1 MEIKGIKYFGPMFD
15 HSGYGQASRGYVLAL
30 NKLGVPLTLKPI
42 TFEKEIPDWGEAG
55 KVLGDLVNKNINY
68 NVVILHT
75 TPEFW
80 EKHKEPNKINIGY
93 CVWETTKLHES
104 WPKFINDNVDAV
116 MVGCEW
122 NKQVFEDS
130 GVKVP
135 IFVVPH
141 GMDMSEYDDI
151 EPYSISGI
159 KKDAYKFYDV
169 FQFTE
174 RKHPTALIK
183 SYWAAFRNDENVAL
197 ILKTYR
203 GDFSDKEKDAV
214 RNTIL
219 KLKDVT
225 RMDSYPPIYLV
236 LDMLTRKEVLGLHKA
251 GDCFISLN
259 RGEGFGLSP
268 FTAGAIGDPIIVTDL
283 GGVLEYAKPEHSYL
297 VKYSLTPVFG
307 MNWSPW
313 YNHGRDEAQMWAEPD
328 CGHAIELMRHVYNNQ
343 EEAKIKGEAL
353 KKYIA
358 ENLSW
363 EKVGQKIINI
373 IESL

>member
-141 GMDMSEYDDI
+141 GMDMSEYDDV

-174 RKHPTALIK
+174 RKHPMALIK

-203 GDFSDKEKDAV
+203 GDFSDKEKNAV

-225 RMDSYPPIYLV
+225 RMNSYPPIYLV
-236 LDMLTRKEVLGLHKA
+236 LDMLTRKEILGLHKS
-251 GDCFISLN
+251 GDCFVSLN

-268 FTAGAIGDPIIVTDL
+268 FTAGAVGDPIIVTGL

-297 VKYSLTPVFG
+297 VNYSLTPVFG

-313 YNHGRDEAQMWAEPD
+313 YNHGKDEAQMWAEPD

>member
-343 EEAKIKGEAL
+343 HEAKEKGEAL
-353 KKYIA
+353 KNYIT

-363 EKVGQKIINI
+363 EKVGQKIIDV